1 MAYREEGRIV
11 RAMPQSSRRDFLRS
25 ASLFLAAAACSRR
38 EQINASLLDH
48 NDALLSARPGP
59 PTRQPTLGLEAL
71 GLSRGRDG
79 FIYVPSTYL
88 PSRPS
93 PLLVMLHGA
102 GQSSRE
108 FTEAPL
114 GEIFDKDAIV
124 VVIPDSRQPTWDM
137 ILGDYGPD
145 VRFID
150 RALALAFSKCRIDP
164 KKVAVGGFSDGAT
177 YALSLGITNANL
189 FKTVLAF
196 SPGFVRPA
204 VKTGKP
210 RIFNGHGTDD
220 NILPIDQTSRE
231 IVAALK
237 EKNYPLKYEEFEG
250 GHRMTKDEVRH
261 AIDWLMER

>member
-1 MAYREEGRIV
+1 MLV
-11 RAMPQSSRRDFLRS
+11 
-25 ASLFLAAAACSRR
+25 AAGCTRR
-38 EQINASLLDH
+38 EATNSRILERNEAMLE
-48 NDALLSARPGP
+48 ARPGN
-59 PTRQPTLGLEAL
+59 PTREPTLGLEPL

-79 FIYVPSTYL
+79 HIYVPPTYL
-88 PSRPS
+88 PTKPS

-108 FTEAPL
+108 FTDAPL
-114 GEIFDKDAIV
+114 GEIFDRDAIV
-124 VVIPDSRQPTWDM
+124 VVIPDSRAPTWDM
-137 ILGDYGPD
+137 IHGDYGPD

-164 KKVAVGGFSDGAT
+164 KRVAVGGFSDGAT

-189 FKTVLAF
+189 FTTVLAF

-210 RIFNGHGTDD
+210 RIFIGHGTDD

-237 EKNYPLKYEEFEG
+237 EKNYPLRYEEFDG
-250 GHRMTKDEVRH
+250 GHRMTKDEVLH

>member
-1 MAYREEGRIV
+1 MDYPPAVSIV
-11 RAMPQSSRRDFLRS
+11 NAMRGITRRDFVQS
-25 ASLFLAAAACSRR
+25 ASAMLAAAGCARR
-38 EQINASLLDH
+38 EGPNARILERNEAMLE
-48 NDALLSARPGP
+48 ARPGNP
-59 PTRQPTLGLEAL
+59 AREPTLGLEAL

-79 FIYVPSTYL
+79 HIYVPHTYL
-88 PSRPS
+88 PSKPS

-108 FTEAPL
+108 FTDAPL
-114 GEIFDKDAIV
+114 GEIFDRDAIV
-124 VVIPDSRQPTWDM
+124 VVFPDSRAPTWDM
-137 ILGDYGPD
+137 IYGDYGPD

-164 KKVAVGGFSDGAT
+164 KRIAVGGFSDGAT

-189 FKTVLAF
+189 FTTVLAF

-210 RIFNGHGTDD
+210 RIFIGHGTDD
-220 NILPIDQTSRE
+220 NVLPIDQTSRE

-250 GHRMTKDEVRH
+250 GHRMTKDEVLH

>member
-1 MAYREEGRIV
+1 MPHITRREFV
-11 RAMPQSSRRDFLRS
+11 HS
-25 ASLFLAAAACSRR
+25 AAALVASAGCARR
-38 EQINASLLDH
+38 EQPNARILEHNEAMLD
-48 NDALLSARPGP
+48 ARPGV
-59 PTRQPTLGLEAL
+59 PTKQPTLGLEAL

-79 FIYVPSTYL
+79 YIYVPPTYL
-88 PSRPS
+88 PARAS

-137 ILGDYGPD
+137 IHGDYGPD

-164 KKVAVGGFSDGAT
+164 RKVAVGGFSDGAS

-189 FKTVLAF
+189 FTTVLAF

-210 RIFNGHGTDD
+210 RIFIGHGTGD

-250 GHRMTKDEVRH
+250 GHRMTKDEVLH